1 MKILLTGASGFVGK
15 AFIESLSPDDQV
27 VCLGR
32 SGDGDNFF
40 KTDIT
45 DLESVE
51 AAAQNIGED
60 FDALVHLAAF
70 VPKVAAE
77 DQLEP
82 ANATNVMGLVN
93 ILEAFNGRIKKV
105 ILGSTAEVY
114 DQARVVGVI
123 TEDSSTNPGSYYGAT
138 KLASE
143 PIALTYGKK
152 NTIPALVLRFS
163 VMYGP
168 HDPIARAL
176 PNFIRTALKDEDIVI
191 KGGQILRDYVHTADV
206 VQALHCALNSEAS
219 GIVNIGTGV
228 GVSIQQAAE
237 AVVAAAGSES
247 KVVVEPGS
255 GGADIV
261 LSPEKAQQL
270 INYKPSV
277 FFPEKLGEMI
287 DSYR

>member
-1 MKILLTGASGFVGK
+1 MNILLTGASGFVGK
-15 AFIESLSPDDQV
+15 AFIESLSSDDHV

-32 SGDGDNFF
+32 SGNGENFF

-45 DLESVE
+45 DKASVQS
-51 AAAQNIGED
+51 AASNITED

-70 VPKVAAE
+70 VPKVAAD

-82 ANATNVMGLVN
+82 ANATNVFGLINV
-93 ILEAFNGRIKKV
+93 LEAFNGRIKKV

-114 DQARVVGVI
+114 DQTRVHGTI
-123 TEDSSTNPGSYYGAT
+123 TEDSPVNPGSYYGAT

-152 NTIPALVLRFS
+152 QAIPALVLRFS

-176 PNFIRTALKDEDIVI
+176 PNFIRSALKDEDIVI
-191 KGGQILRDYVHTADV
+191 SGGQILRDYVHTADV
-206 VQALHCALNSEAS
+206 VRAIHCALNSDAS
-219 GIVNIGTGV
+219 GVVNIGTGV

-237 AVVAAAGSES
+237 AVVAAAGSHS
-247 KVVVEPGS
+247 KVIVEPGS

-261 LSPEKAQQL
+261 LSPQKAEQL
-270 INYKPSV
+270 INYKARV